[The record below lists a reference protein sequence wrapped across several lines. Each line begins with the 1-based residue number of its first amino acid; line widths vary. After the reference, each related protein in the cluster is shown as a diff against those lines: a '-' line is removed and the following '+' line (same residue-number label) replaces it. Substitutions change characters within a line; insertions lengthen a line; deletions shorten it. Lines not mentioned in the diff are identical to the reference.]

1 MNTTNLRQK
10 VDFTDKK
17 IFVGMDVHHT
27 NWNISIFLDQTFIRS
42 FTQPPSID
50 ALEHLLRRDFP
61 GATYL
66 CGYESGFC
74 GFWIQRKLQQRN
86 IPCQVLHAADIPQTA
101 KQKLIKRDPVDS
113 KKIGS
118 ALSSEKVNS
127 IYIPDEESERDRSL
141 IRYRDRI
148 QKDLTRSKNRIRSI
162 LYQFGIDLPEKYIKG
177 WSNRFIEWLRDC
189 DQVQGSA
196 RLTLDH
202 MLEQMILQ
210 RNMLLRVNR
219 DIRVLQSSGKYKQRM
234 QWLTSISGIGPLTAI
249 ILLVELIDIHRFASF
264 RDLNSFVGL
273 YPMEH
278 SSGEDE
284 HKGAITIRHNK
295 HLRKILVE
303 DAWTA
308 IRHDP
313 ALTLAF
319 NQLTLRMTSKRAIV
333 KIARKLLSRVRYVLM
348 NEAFYEKGIVK

>member
-1 MNTTNLRQK
+1 MNTTNLKQK
-10 VDFTDKK
+10 VDFTNKN
-17 IFVGMDVHHT
+17 IIVGMDVHQ
-27 NWNISIFLDQTFIRS
+27 NSWNISIFLDQKFIRS

-50 ALEHLLRRDFP
+50 ALEHLLRRDYP

-74 GFWIQRKLQQRN
+74 GFWIQRKLQQQG
-86 IPCQVLHAADIPQTA
+86 IPCIVLHAADIPQTA
-101 KQKLIKRDPVDS
+101 KQKLMKRDPVDS
-113 KKIGS
+113 KKIGD

-141 IRYRDRI
+141 VRYRDRI

-162 LYQFGIDLPEKYIKG
+162 LYQFGIDMPEQYKKG
-177 WSNRFIEWLRDC
+177 WSNRFIAWLKES
-189 DQVQGSA
+189 DQIHGSA
-196 RLTLDH
+196 RTTLDF
-202 MLEQMILQ
+202 MVEQMILH
-210 RNMLLRVNR
+210 RSMLLKVNR
-219 DIRVLQSSGKYKQRM
+219 DIRALQNSEKYKQRM
-234 QWLTSISGIGPLTAI
+234 QWLVSIPGIGPLTAI
-249 ILLVELIDIHRFASF
+249 ILLVELVDIRRFSSF
-264 RDLNSFVGL
+264 RQLNSFVGL

-303 DAWTA
+303 DSWTA

-348 NEAFYEKGIVK
+348 NETFYENGIVK

>member
-1 MNTTNLRQK
+1 MNTTNLIQK
-10 VDFTDKK
+10 VDFTDKN
-17 IFVGMDVHHT
+17 IFVGMDVHL
-27 NWNISIFLDQTFIRS
+27 NSWNISIFLDRTFVRS
-42 FTQPPSID
+42 FTQPPSIN
-50 ALEHLLRRDFP
+50 ALEHLLRRDYP

-74 GFWIQRKLQQRN
+74 GFWIQRELQQRG

-101 KQKLIKRDPVDS
+101 KQKLVKRDPVDS
-113 KKIGS
+113 KKIGD
-118 ALSSEKVNS
+118 ALSSDKVNS

-141 IRYRDRI
+141 VRYRDRI

-162 LYQFGIDLPEKYIKG
+162 LYQFGIELPEKYHKG
-177 WSNRFIEWLRDC
+177 WSNRFIEWLRDS

-196 RLTLDH
+196 RTTLNY
-202 MLEQMILQ
+202 MVEQMILH
-210 RNMLLRVNR
+210 RSMLLKVNR
-219 DIRVLQSSGKYKQRM
+219 DIRALQNSEKYKQRM
-234 QWLTSISGIGPLTAI
+234 LWLVSIPGIGPLTAI
-249 ILLVELIDIHRFASF
+249 ILLVELIDMRRFSSF
-264 RDLNSFVGL
+264 RQLNSFVGL

-303 DAWTA
+303 DSWTA

-319 NQLTLRMTSKRAIV
+319 SQLTLRMTSKRAIV

-348 NEAFYEKGIVK
+348 NETFYENGVVK

>member
-1 MNTTNLRQK
+1 MNTTNLKQK
-10 VDFTDKK
+10 VDFTNKN
-17 IFVGMDVHHT
+17 IFVGMDVHHKS
-27 NWNISIFLDQTFIRS
+27 WNISIFLDQKFIRS

-50 ALEHLLRRDFP
+50 ALEHLLRRDYP

-74 GFWIQRKLQQRN
+74 GFWIQRILQREG
-86 IPCQVLHAADIPQTA
+86 IPCIVLHAADIPQTA
-101 KQKLIKRDPVDS
+101 KQKLMKRDPVDS
-113 KKIGS
+113 KKIGN
-118 ALSSEKVNS
+118 ALSSEKINS

-141 IRYRDRI
+141 VRYRDRI

-162 LYQFGIDLPEKYIKG
+162 LYQFGIDLPEQYQKG
-177 WSNRFIEWLRDC
+177 WSNRFIVWLKES
-189 DQVQGSA
+189 DQIQGSA
-196 RLTLDH
+196 RTTLDF
-202 MLEQMILQ
+202 MVEQMIQ
-210 RNMLLRVNR
+210 HRNMLLKVNR
-219 DIRVLQSSGKYKQRM
+219 DIRALQNSEKYKQRM
-234 QWLTSISGIGPLTAI
+234 QWLVSIPGIGPLTAL
-249 ILLVELIDIHRFASF
+249 ILLVELVDIHRFSSF
-264 RDLNSFVGL
+264 RQLNSFVGL

-303 DAWTA
+303 DSWTA

-333 KIARKLLSRVRYVLM
+333 KIARKLLSRVRYILM
-348 NEAFYEKGIVK
+348 NETFYENGIVK